1 MARLPTSDDFTRFQN
16 DAGDAD
22 QKRREE
28 NRATVRRV
36 TQDAIGL
43 GEPLLEFI
51 TALPAVVMASQRA
64 ELERLSAIDK
74 QHPRAAQVADVID
87 QLTSAAP
94 TASRVLAR
102 AARGLNVARSPLPGL
117 YGFVTDVYGAPLPGV
132 VVRLRGGRTE
142 ARGKT
147 EGDGYFM
154 IPLARDTGTGTHG
167 TNSEGADEVRVRIE
181 SASGDVLHEDPV
193 PVDTVI
199 GFDYREYIVEATALR
214 TPSTGGRG
222 GRTHL
227 IRQKHLTRSSKNRRP
242 DRQANGSTDGHLR
255 SAHGASRN
263 PFVECLIGQCRLT
276 LRNGKTFDA
285 VGSQRRGNG
294 GAAETLLRLSPTGSC

>member
-1 MARLPTSDDFTRFQN
+1 MDRLPTSDDFTRFQN
-16 DAGDAD
+16 EAGDAE
-22 QKRREE
+22 QKQREE
-28 NRATVRRV
+28 NEATRRRV

-74 QHPRAAQVADVID
+74 QHPRATQVADVID

-102 AARGLNVARSPLPGL
+102 AARGLTVARSPVPGL
-117 YGFVTDVYGAPLPGV
+117 YGFVTAVNGAPMPGV
-132 VVRLRGGRTE
+132 VVHLRGGRTE

-154 IPLARDTGTGTHG
+154 IPLARDTGTGTNST
-167 TNSEGADEVRVRIE
+167 TNERDGDVRVRIE

-193 PVDTVI
+193 PVNTLI
-199 GFDYREYIVEATALR
+199 GYDYREYIVEATAPHR
-214 TPSTGGRG
+214 PNRGGRG
-222 GRTHL
+222 
-227 IRQKHLTRSSKNRRP
+227 
-242 DRQANGSTDGHLR
+242 
-255 SAHGASRN
+255 
-263 PFVECLIGQCRLT
+263 
-276 LRNGKTFDA
+276 
-285 VGSQRRGNG
+285 
-294 GAAETLLRLSPTGSC
+294 